1 MTHKH
6 LFQPYTN
13 PDGTHNDQEA
23 FFRAWLA
30 GLTLFEIERLLEM
43 AHIGAIRFITL
54 NQADSDPETQEEVY
68 IAHILQ
74 QALENVMEA
83 ADVASP
89 QTTPN

>member
-13 PDGTHNDQEA
+13 SDGSHNDQEA
-23 FFRAWLA
+23 FYRAWLA
-30 GLTLFEIERLLEM
+30 GLTLFEIEKLFEM

-54 NQADSDPETQEEVY
+54 NQADTDPEVQENIY

-74 QALENVMEA
+74 QAIENVMEA
-83 ADVASP
+83 ANV
-89 QTTPN
+89 